1 MADDNQA
8 KESRSAS
15 FTAAQEA
22 FNALTADEKLSFLM
36 ENMLSA
42 AVGGVQKA
50 SDIFADAM
58 EEAIRTARKACS
70 DEGPAPSDRA
80 EDAAPEA
87 SPEGDLGAASDPD
100 SESGEP
106 RAEG

>member
-1 MADDNQA
+1 MADDNRA
-8 KESRSAS
+8 KESRSAA

-36 ENMLSA
+36 ENTLSA

-50 SDIFADAM
+50 SDIIADAM

-70 DEGPAPSDRA
+70 DDAPAPSK
-80 EDAAPEA
+80 PEA
-87 SPEGDLGAASDPD
+87 DAPQDDASGSGVNSDSGLDAESGDLGK
-100 SESGEP
+100 
-106 RAEG
+106 EG

>member
-58 EEAIRTARKACS
+58 EEAIRSARKACS
-70 DEGPAPSDRA
+70 DEDPAPAGRDD
-80 EDAAPEA
+80 DAAPEA
-87 SPEGDLGAASDPD
+87 SSDGDVGAGSDSD
-100 SESGEP
+100 SGEP